1 MPTKDER
8 LQILKLLEEGKITA
22 QEAAELLK
30 ALNPAGNTTQ
40 SSSDNEPAQPRWL
53 RVYVTDKESGKQ
65 RARMNVPLGLVNIGL
80 KMGARFVP
88 DLSYNSL
95 LQKIET
101 ANQTGERGKIFDIT
115 NETGELIEIFI
126 E

>member
-1 MPTKDER
+1 MPNKDER

-22 QEAAELLK
+22 QEATELLK
-30 ALNPAGNTTQ
+30 ALNPAGNSTP

-95 LQKIET
+95 LQKIEL

-115 NETGELIEIFI
+115 NETGELVEIFI

>member
-40 SSSDNEPAQPRWL
+40 SNADNEPFQPRWL

-88 DLSYNSL
+88 DLSYNNL
-95 LQKIET
+95 LQKIEL

>member
-22 QEAAELLK
+22 QEATELLK

-40 SSSDNEPAQPRWL
+40 NNADNEPFQPRWL

-88 DLSYNSL
+88 DLSYNNL
-95 LQKIET
+95 LQKIEL